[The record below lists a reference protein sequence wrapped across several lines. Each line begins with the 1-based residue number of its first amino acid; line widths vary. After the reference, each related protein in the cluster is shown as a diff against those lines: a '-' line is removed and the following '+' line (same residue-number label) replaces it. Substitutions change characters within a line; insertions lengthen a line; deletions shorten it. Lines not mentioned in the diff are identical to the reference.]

1 MQPKPDLQIFHNDLR
16 AAVRAGVELEIGD
29 GPAPNSKLSI
39 DRLEELEAQV
49 ANDLPVPERYQAAI
63 ETWQKTGSMVPILE
77 GLSIRNK
84 AWNRIGKL
92 FRSAMFYILLVAI
105 LAIAAMIHYKLNILP
120 EIEAVRLDL
129 IRMAR
134 SDQEFSQS
142 YAGIMSTVA
151 LLLFVVMLV
160 VLVWAMF
167 AGGIT
172 KAGLW
177 VGGKAYM
184 RCQALAVAARTTQLL
199 IAGGVEPDAATK
211 LGGSLAGLDPE
222 GQGELLYT
230 IKGLDQNELR
240 SPALSDYLLMIAD
253 RQYSTARTWGPG
265 VLIVI
270 VGGFFT
276 ILYALLSYGPFA
288 SLLGDLSKIMRV

>member
-184 RCQALAVAARTTQLL
+184 R
-199 IAGGVEPDAATK
+199 
-211 LGGSLAGLDPE
+211 
-222 GQGELLYT
+222 
-230 IKGLDQNELR
+230 
-240 SPALSDYLLMIAD
+240 
-253 RQYSTARTWGPG
+253 
-265 VLIVI
+265 
-270 VGGFFT
+270 
-276 ILYALLSYGPFA
+276 
-288 SLLGDLSKIMRV
+288 